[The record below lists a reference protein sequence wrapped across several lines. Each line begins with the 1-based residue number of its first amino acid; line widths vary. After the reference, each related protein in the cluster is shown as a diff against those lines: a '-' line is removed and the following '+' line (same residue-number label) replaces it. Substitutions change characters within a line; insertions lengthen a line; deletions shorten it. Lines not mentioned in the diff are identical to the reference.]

1 MQRPLNKNEIKER
14 VLNIIR
20 RVGLEG
26 REYDHHENL
35 SGGQKQR
42 VALARAI
49 ITEPKIL
56 LLDEPL
62 SALDEEIR
70 EQLQLIL
77 KDLHKT
83 LRITFLLITHNQKE
97 ALILS
102 DKIVVLKKGRIEQM
116 GTPSELY
123 DSPSNK

>member
-1 MQRPLNKNEIKER
+1 M
-14 VLNIIR
+14 
-20 RVGLEG
+20 GLEG

-77 KDLHKT
+77 KNLHKR
-83 LRITFLLITHNQKE
+83 LGITFLLITHNQKE
-97 ALILS
+97 ALVLS

-123 DSPSNK
+123 DSPSNR

>member
-1 MQRPLNKNEIKER
+1 MQRPLNKGEIKER
-14 VLNIIR
+14 VVRIIR
-20 RVGLEG
+20 MVGLEG
-26 REYDHHENL
+26 REYDNHENL

-77 KDLHKT
+77 KNLHKR

-97 ALILS
+97 ALVLS

-123 DSPSNK
+123 DSPSNR